1 MRVSRS
7 SINLNNSS
15 LSGETDLRHGR
26 GFAGLIAFGILVL
39 GLSMARAEPGFPTRV
54 ITVVVPYAAG
64 GGVDLMMR
72 QIARKVEE
80 LSNVKLIIENRAGA
94 GGTIG
99 AQQVSRAMSDGYTL
113 IEIDA
118 TTHAASPFLIKK
130 LPYDPI
136 KDFQPITL
144 FYYSPPL
151 LFVRANLPA
160 ATVGDIARLA
170 RASKGGLTYATQ
182 GLGTNGHLMGASL
195 QKALDAPLIAVP
207 YNSSAMLRQ
216 DLAAGRVDMIFSVYG
231 TMLGELAAGTV
242 KPIAVA
248 APARLGVRPDI
259 PTMAEQGF
267 PGIQSSSWWGLA
279 GPAGMDAA
287 TVQLLNKMFTAAVR
301 SPDIDALMKE
311 QGMTASPTT
320 PQEFGDIIAR
330 SIDSLGAL
338 MKEIGVTAR

>member
-1 MRVSRS
+1 V
-7 SINLNNSS
+7 
-15 LSGETDLRHGR
+15 RH
-26 GFAGLIAFGILVL
+26 AGISTWLIALSTLVAA
-39 GLSMARAEPGFPTRV
+39 LSLAAAEAGFPTRV

-80 LSNVKLIIENRAGA
+80 LNNIKLVIENRAGA

-99 AQQVSRAMSDGYTL
+99 AQQVSRAANDGYTL
-113 IEIDA
+113 IEVDA
-118 TTHAASPFLIKK
+118 TTHAASPFLIQK

-160 ATVGDIARLA
+160 SNVRDIAQLA

-195 QKALDAPLIAVP
+195 QRALDVPLIAVP

-242 KPIAVA
+242 KPVAVA
-248 APARLGVRPDI
+248 APVRLAVRPDI

-279 GPAGMDAA
+279 GPAGMDAG
-287 TVQLLNKMFTAAVR
+287 TVQLLNKTFTAAVR
-301 SPDIDALMKE
+301 SPDIEALMKE
-311 QGMTASPTT
+311 RGMTPSPTT
-320 PQEFGDIIAR
+320 PKEFGDIIAR
-330 SIDSLGAL
+330 SIDNLGAL